1 KRMDKEKKF
10 PTTPGEAADLLYKT
24 RQKRLEIEK
33 KAEELKEQEKLLR
46 EYLLENLPKHGA
58 EGIAGKLCRVNIVIK
73 EIPIAED
80 WDAVHAYVRRNASK
94 GGFAILQKRLN
105 VGAVREIL
113 ASGKTIPGIGI
124 MEEKDLSVTRK

>member
-1 KRMDKEKKF
+1 MDKEKI
-10 PTTPGEAADLLYKT
+10 PTTLGEAADQLYKL

-33 KAEELKEQEKLLR
+33 RAEELKEQEKLLR

-58 EGIAGKLCRVNIVIK
+58 DGIAGKLCRVNIVVK

-80 WDAVHAYVRRNASK
+80 WDAVHDYVRRNASK

-105 VGAVREIL
+105 VSAVREIL
-113 ASGKTIPGIGI
+113 SSGKTIPGIGI
-124 MEEKDLSVTRK
+124 MEQKDLSVTKK

>member
-1 KRMDKEKKF
+1 MDKEKI
-10 PTTPGEAADLLYKT
+10 PTTLGEAADQLYKL

-58 EGIAGKLCRVNIVIK
+58 DGIAGKLCRVNIVIK

-80 WDAVHAYVRRNASK
+80 WDAVHDYVRRNASK

-105 VGAVREIL
+105 VSAVREIL

-124 MEEKDLSVTRK
+124 MEQKDLSVTKK

>member
-1 KRMDKEKKF
+1 MDKEKI
-10 PTTPGEAADLLYKT
+10 PTTLGEAADQLYKL

-58 EGIAGKLCRVNIVIK
+58 DGIAGKLCRVNIVVK

-80 WDAVHAYVRRNASK
+80 WDAVHDYVRRNASK

-105 VGAVREIL
+105 VSAVREIL
-113 ASGKTIPGIGI
+113 ASGKTIPGIGV
-124 MEEKDLSVTRK
+124 MEQKDLSVTKK